1 MSVKAE
7 LKKSD
12 VNMELLAPETILK
25 TDDDSAESKQQQEKE
40 ETVDPEDS
48 PLKEEELRSLE
59 TLPESPVQWSERF
72 SMSDT
77 PMYSPIVEPL
87 SILTSADIVKI
98 NCLSKMT
105 PDELI
110 AKIRRMHDDIYQL
123 GLLEA
128 KEMTRGKLLAIFDR
142 NPKRCT

>member
-7 LKKSD
+7 SNKSD

-25 TDDDSAESKQQQEKE
+25 TDDASAESKQQQEKE
-40 ETVDPEDS
+40 ESVETEES
-48 PLKEEELRSLE
+48 PLKEDELRSLE
-59 TLPESPVQWSERF
+59 TLHESPVQWPKRL

-77 PMYSPIVEPL
+77 PMYSPIAEPL
-87 SILTSADIVKI
+87 SILTSADIVRI

-105 PDELI
+105 PDELM
-110 AKIRRMHDDIYQL
+110 AKIRRMHDAIYQL